1 MAGLPLS
8 PGMSSARS
16 RLGGPGGV
24 RFTLE
29 MEPDAKNIDLAFSR
43 WSSLMDDWGPTFADV
58 VRLFQMHE
66 RQHFDTHGKSTGRK
80 FRKLS
85 EPYRKWK
92 EKNYPG
98 RPILVLRGTLRTALV
113 RGGRGTD
120 GIRKITSN
128 SLEVGID
135 PSSQTAVYARAH
147 SEGKRRGGTMPK
159 RPPVRYDPTAHSGDL
174 KRVGNIGGR
183 VPFGSA
189 VAQIFQVYIVKK
201 RKQAHADKL
210 FSDRY
215 DWRKMRR
222 GVMALG
228 KRTK

>member
-8 PGMSSARS
+8 PGMAAARS
-16 RLGGPGGV
+16 RMGGSGGV
-24 RFTLE
+24 RFTLD
-29 MEPDAKNIDLAFSR
+29 MEPDAKNIDMAFSR
-43 WSSLMDDWGPTFADV
+43 WSRLLDNWGPAFADV

-66 RQHFDTHGKSTGRK
+66 RQHFDTQGRSTGRK

-85 EPYRKWK
+85 ESYRQWK
-92 EKNYPG
+92 DKNYPG
-98 RPILVLRGTLRTALV
+98 RPILVLRGTLRSALV

-120 GIRKITSN
+120 GIRKITRD
-128 SLEVGID
+128 SLIVGVD
-135 PSSQTAVYARAH
+135 PDSPTAVYARAH
-147 SEGKRRGGTMPK
+147 SRGEGRMPK
-159 RPPVRYDPTAHSGDL
+159 RPPVRYDPTPFSPDL
-174 KRVGNIGGR
+174 NRVGKIGGR

-201 RKQAHADKL
+201 RKEAHADKL
-210 FSDRY
+210 FADRY